1 VNLWRAGWQRKTV
14 VMTALSFFRSGGMPD
29 ESSKELY
36 ALILIVVDAGCGL
49 QSRSFVSRA
58 MPGQGA
64 VAVCLA
70 AKQKNRQATDF
81 NRSMTA

>member
-1 VNLWRAGWQRKTV
+1 MNQAKKLHKLT
-14 VMTALSFFRSGGMPD
+14 
-29 ESSKELY
+29 
-36 ALILIVVDAGCGL
+36 LIEVDAGCGL
-49 QSRSFVSRA
+49 QSRFFVLRA